1 MIKLL
6 TVIFSTITVLL
17 SFVFTTVVKVDVCHA
32 TGSINNPYVLI
43 TVAIH
48 SVDDATGLNGH
59 GDHPD
64 DAWMSFV
71 FENVT
76 YPGQNEGL
84 FGTIIDGSCN
94 LIVPPTFTPIPPT
107 STDVPP
113 TFTPTFTSVPPTSTD
128 VPPTFAPTFTSTP
141 TNVPPTSTPTNTP
154 TSTSTATD
162 AVPTPTRV
170 VTETPTNTPTVT
182 WTPPTNTPTRT
193 IVPPTN
199 TPTFTYTPTSTNVPP
214 TLTPTIPP
222 TLVPTLTP
230 TSPTNTPFP
239 PKAAYA
245 SDNVVY
251 TGQYLGDM
259 VIDGL
264 IFDLYQGVNAS
275 DGSLMLPSFNKGAAL
290 YQNVVWVHR
299 LWRVGWLSIEVGDII
314 TINDVSYKV
323 TETKYIE
330 YGVYPEDS
338 AGIQYIATCY
348 SVEGKWVG
356 VQLYKVELI
365 RNNYR

>member
-1 MIKLL
+1 
-6 TVIFSTITVLL
+6 
-17 SFVFTTVVKVDVCHA
+17 
-32 TGSINNPYVLI
+32 
-43 TVAIH
+43 
-48 SVDDATGLNGH
+48 
-59 GDHPD
+59 
-64 DAWMSFV
+64 
-71 FENVT
+71 
-76 YPGQNEGL
+76 
-84 FGTIIDGSCN
+84 
-94 LIVPPTFTPIPPT
+94 
-107 STDVPP
+107 
-113 TFTPTFTSVPPTSTD
+113 
-128 VPPTFAPTFTSTP
+128 
-141 TNVPPTSTPTNTP
+141 
-154 TSTSTATD
+154 
-162 AVPTPTRV
+162 
-170 VTETPTNTPTVT
+170 
-182 WTPPTNTPTRT
+182 
-193 IVPPTN
+193 
-199 TPTFTYTPTSTNVPP
+199 VPP

-222 TLVPTLTP
+222 TLVPTFTP

-239 PKAAYA
+239 PKASIA

-299 LWRVGWLSIEVGDII
+299 LWRVGWLNIKVGDVI
-314 TINDVSYKV
+314 TINDASYKV

-330 YGVYPEDS
+330 YGVYPKDS

-348 SVEGKWVG
+348 SAEGKWVG